1 MTLGLRLATGAVRG
15 WTRFYTRRVEPSA
28 RDARRAEIESDLWE
42 QLNAQ
47 EGGRSLPPEIVC
59 RLVLG
64 IPDDMRWRVEQMR
77 SRPASVRR
85 AVVVSVGSA
94 LLLAC
99 LWVEMAMRPAEP
111 PQRPA
116 VPDFSWRRPQVPAPP
131 PPPPPPPPCNPP
143 GIGRPAFSPCT
154 PL

>member
-1 MTLGLRLATGAVRG
+1 MTLWLRLATSAVRA
-15 WTRFYTRRVEPSA
+15 WTRFYTWRLEPSV
-28 RDARRAEIESDLWE
+28 REARRAEIESDLWE
-42 QLNAQ
+42 HLNA
-47 EGGRSLPPEIVC
+47 EEGRSLPLEIVC

-85 AVVVSVGSA
+85 AIVLSVGSA
-94 LLLAC
+94 AVLVSLWLA
-99 LWVEMAMRPAEP
+99 MATRPGEP
-111 PQRPA
+111 PQPPP
-116 VPDFSWRRPQVPAPP
+116 VPDFSWRRAPVPAPP